1 MQDQIAVENLSFR
14 YDGNEAVTD
23 VSFSVNG
30 GDYVALVGHNGSGK
44 TTLVKLI
51 LGILKPI
58 HGSISLFG
66 TDVSQF
72 TSWEKIGYLPQNIAL
87 FNPLLPATVKEIVG
101 LGLLSGKH
109 FPKRL
114 RNKDFKKVFDALDQL
129 EIRDLKDTLIGQ
141 LSGGQIQ
148 RALLA
153 RAIVNNPQLLI
164 LDEPVSSVDSQTRK
178 EFFAYT
184 AKLNKERKTTVIL
197 ITHDIAHSG
206 GYAHKLL
213 FLDKRIVFYGNFGEF
228 CVSKKMA
235 DEFGAELQHII
246 CHQHEDKHSK
256 FHQHTSI

>member
-1 MQDQIAVENLSFR
+1 MDNLIAVENLSFR

-23 VSFSVNG
+23 VSFAVNK

-51 LGILKPI
+51 LGILKSTK
-58 HGSISLFG
+58 GSVSLFG

-72 TSWEKIGYLPQNIAL
+72 ISWEKIGYLPQNIAL

-101 LGLLSGKH
+101 LGLLSRKR
-109 FPKRL
+109 FPRRL
-114 RNKDFKKVFDALDQL
+114 RSKDFEKVLDALDQL
-129 EIRDLKDTLIGQ
+129 EIRELKDKLIGE

-148 RALLA
+148 RVLLA
-153 RAIVNNPQLLI
+153 RAIVNDPQLLI

-184 AKLNKERKTTVIL
+184 AKLNQERKTTVIL

-206 GYAHKLL
+206 GYAHKLM
-213 FLDKRIVFYGNFGEF
+213 FLDKHLVFYGTFGEF
-228 CVSKKMA
+228 CISKKMA

-246 CHQHEDKHSK
+246 CHQHKEK
-256 FHQHTSI
+256 